1 MGVGELSIKAISNAV
16 INISINE
23 IGINMINP
31 FSGTFIPDDNKKKTR
46 LPIPIENIRN
56 IQAECKNLND
66 DNRWLIALISD
77 TGMRLSEACGLL
89 V

>member
-1 MGVGELSIKAISNAV
+1 MQENIETFLFNKGLSASSVRRVFSSINAV

-46 LPIPIENIRN
+46 LPIPIENIR
-56 IQAECKNLND
+56 IFKLNVK
-66 DNRWLIALISD
+66 I
-77 TGMRLSEACGLL
+77 
-89 V
+89 